1 MPTKDRL
8 RYLPRAIR
16 CFLAQTYQPKE
27 LLILDDGAEGAEA
40 LIPDDPQIRYARC
53 SRSGSI
59 GAKRNL
65 ACDQARGEY
74 IAHWDDDDWSHPAR
88 ISTILGCPDG
98 GSAAGIP
105 GFRADRPT
113 VAGFRQCLFWDESR
127 SQGHLYTG
135 APNYVL
141 GTSLCYRKDW
151 WERNKFPHLQLG
163 EDNKF
168 VKAARPVLRV
178 LDGMGMMVATTH
190 RNGTSP
196 RSLDRRHW
204 QPVERAAIPEDY
216 WNL

>member
-16 CFLAQTYQPKE
+16 CFQAQTYQSKE
-27 LLILDDGAEGAEA
+27 LLILDDGDESAEA
-40 LIPDDPQIRYARC
+40 LVSKYDDPQIRYARC
-53 SRSGSI
+53 SHSGTL

-74 IAHWDDDDWSHPAR
+74 IAHWDDDDWSHPNRLATMLVGVP
-88 ISTILGCPDG
+88 SQL
-98 GSAAGIP
+98 AGA
-105 GFRADRPT
+105 GA
-113 VAGFRQCLFWDESR
+113 VSGFRQCFFWDESR
-127 SQGHLYTG
+127 SHGHLYTG

-141 GTSLCYRKDW
+141 GTSLFYRKDW

-168 VKAARPVLRV
+168 VKAARSVLRV
-178 LDGMGMMVATTH
+178 LDGVGMMVATTH

-216 WNL
+216 WKL